1 MPRKVK
7 TEEEATKCK
16 PTTKPTTGIN
26 PMTKEEAMQII
37 EAVARGEGTKMQT
50 EAAKEWL
57 RINGA
62 GEIFT
67 KYQLEI
73 VHTYK
78 TEKQELPELKI

>member
-1 MPRKVK
+1 MAKAK
-7 TEEEATKCK
+7 SKSEEQPIDTSR
-16 PTTKPTTGIN
+16 
-26 PMTKEEAMQII
+26 MTKDEAMQII
-37 EAVARGEGTKMQT
+37 EAVARGIGSKQQT

>member
-1 MPRKVK
+1 MPRKTK
-7 TEEEATKCK
+7 IEDLQEAPKAK
-16 PTTKPTTGIN
+16 PDASR
-26 PMTKEEAMQII
+26 MTKEEAMQII
-37 EAVARGEGTKMQT
+37 ENVARGEGSKQQT

-78 TEKQELPELKI
+78 SDKQALPELKI